1 MRQLKGV
8 DLKRACLV
16 PSSVFASPD
25 EVVRAPGLSPA
36 QKLTILRRWE
46 FDARKVSGFA
56 RGSEAAVGGATML
69 FQIQRAL
76 DALSGRAPAAQP
88 TFAGRPGERPA
99 GRGRAATD
107 PDPREIPPTAP
118 PTGAALRSGGR
129 GFSGI

>member
-56 RGSEAAVGGATML
+56 QGSEAAVGGATML

-88 TFAGRPGERPA
+88 TFGSLAGERPA
-99 GRGRAATD
+99 GRGRAVPD
-107 PDPREIPPTAP
+107 PDPRKIPPASP
-118 PTGAALRSGGR
+118 PTGALRSGGR